1 MNINVEKLKINV
13 KEYGSLL
20 ERYHDIYMKFYYEA
34 ESNKKYWNSVNA
46 NYFYNLI
53 EEEKKKNDLFL
64 DELYLLKIV
73 FDYIVD
79 NYQNYGEKI
88 NLEIEFRDEIINKLN
103 SYKTN
108 DILYALNSVGYVNVE
123 RSKAKIRNIEKKVLQ
138 YKEKFKKIC
147 DDFEKIEDTIR
158 IDLSKILISSVEEI
172 SPVIHQLGTVDEIV
186 VDIDNMDISLKKLEF
201 YRNEE
206 SVIFDELKEIF
217 DEINY
222 NYITSNS
229 DKLESL
235 ELEIISKYKILL
247 NNTINNVKLFNDNL
261 ENSRVGIAKS
271 RAILDGIESVDL

>member
-1 MNINVEKLKINV
+1 MNINVENLKINV
-13 KEYGSLL
+13 KKYDSLL
-20 ERYHDIYMKFYYEA
+20 EKYHDIYMKFYYEA
-34 ESNKKYWNSVNA
+34 EANKKYWNSTNA
-46 NYFYNLI
+46 NYFYSLI
-53 EEEKKKNDLFL
+53 NDEKKKNDLFL
-64 DELYLLKIV
+64 EELYSLKLV

-79 NYQNYGEKI
+79 NYQKYGEKI
-88 NLEIEFRDEIINKLN
+88 NLDIEFKDEIINKLN
-103 SYKTN
+103 SYKTS
-108 DILYALNSVGYVNVE
+108 DILYLLNNVGYVNVE
-123 RSKAKIRNIEKKVLQ
+123 KSKAKIKNIEKNLLQ
-138 YKEKFKKIC
+138 YKEKFKNTCNDI
-147 DDFEKIEDTIR
+147 EKIEDSIR
-158 IDLSKILISSVEEI
+158 IELSKILISYVEEN

-235 ELEIISKYKILL
+235 ELEIIAKYKILL